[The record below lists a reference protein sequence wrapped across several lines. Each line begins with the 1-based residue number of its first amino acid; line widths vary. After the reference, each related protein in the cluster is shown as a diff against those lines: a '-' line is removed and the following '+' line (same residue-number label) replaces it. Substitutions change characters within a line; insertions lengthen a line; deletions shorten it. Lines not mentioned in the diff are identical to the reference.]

1 MSLKCFM
8 LTSASQSS
16 HNHGNEVGSPSDG
29 TNRNEPCGRG
39 GAGRPACL
47 PSGHHLRRRAS
58 WPGNL
63 PARRTLAFKGRRTYS
78 CEPLRGES
86 TSHLMRSPP
95 GARVAVRG
103 QRLGQCRQRV
113 TPRILGG
120 SVSPR
125 AVAAPG
131 TWWLSSPHRVQECGH
146 AHSSAPH
153 RPLFSISPPG
163 HRLAQVITREPSGL
177 QGVGLRPGGLEWT
190 CRRGTAAELGP
201 HLPPATQAP

>member
-1 MSLKCFM
+1 MSFKCFM

-39 GAGRPACL
+39 GAGLPACL

-58 WPGNL
+58 WPGNV
-63 PARRTLAFKGRRTYS
+63 PARRTLAFKGLRTYS

-103 QRLGQCRQRV
+103 QRLGQCRHEGHPKDPRGFGVSLGSGSSWHLVVVQP
-113 TPRILGG
+113 TPCAGMR
-120 SVSPR
+120 SCPQ
-125 AVAAPG
+125 
-131 TWWLSSPHRVQECGH
+131 LSTP
-146 AHSSAPH
+146 
-153 RPLFSISPPG
+153 
-163 HRLAQVITREPSGL
+163 
-177 QGVGLRPGGLEWT
+177 
-190 CRRGTAAELGP
+190 
-201 HLPPATQAP
+201 